1 MTKKKGEE
9 EELMKSRVYAGY
21 CSNLTYLFRRYHYRP
36 PPEYTD
42 NLLEYMEGV
51 KRIANMAQ
59 ANGEVSTLHYKCFF
73 V

>member
-9 EELMKSRVYAGY
+9 EELMKPGVYAGY
-21 CSNLTYLFRRYHYRP
+21 RSNLTYLFRRYHYRP

-42 NLLEYMEGV
+42 NLEYMEGV
-51 KRIANMAQ
+51 KRIANMVR
-59 ANGEVSTLHYKCFF
+59 ANGVVSRHYKCFF